1 MPIAEIKKMFSL
13 FALILSYI
21 FLLQMFGSDPLLYR
35 ERRDR
40 NEHMEITE
48 DNKLQLL
55 PGEGG

>member
-1 MPIAEIKKMFSL
+1 MFSL

-35 ERRDR
+35 DRRDR